1 MHKHTFSVRNYRAIH
16 HADIALDGITVLT
29 GENGCGKS
37 TIGRLLYYIVN
48 GLEEYDSNVFSAFKR
63 EVIELLPTI
72 RRISSDFEMTYDE
85 RRDLM
90 RYLFSIERV
99 SYTPEEAFDTLHDLV
114 VRLLDRFFTALSSLQ
129 EKNGNEIVLERIIR
143 SAELPDFTGQDLHD
157 FIDQWRI
164 VLMEGYAKLE
174 ERFKSYMANRPGDV
188 FFDGIRYRYKEK
200 VSSKQIQLREDDIDL
215 LSEEKVLQPY
225 YLKSSLYVNSP
236 LFLDHDDDNRIWIDL
251 RWKMVKDSE
260 VANVPEVLLD
270 EVKAIM
276 GGSIKEEED
285 LGILKLRYV
294 SADKEIDIPIEDAAT
309 GLKTFAYLYRLI
321 ENGYITPETILVID
335 EPEVH
340 LHPKW
345 VVEFARILVHLHK
358 QVGVKILLASHDPDM
373 VAALQSIGEKEELG
387 EKLNFYIA
395 KRNEENKHQFDFI
408 STGTD
413 IEPIFDSF
421 NIALDRIEEYGRTN
435 DMDE

>member
-1 MHKHTFSVRNYRAIH
+1 MHKHTLSVRNYRAIH
-16 HADIALDGITVLT
+16 HADIALNGITVLT

-48 GLEEYDSNVFSAFKR
+48 GLEQYDSYVFSAFKR
-63 EVIELLPTI
+63 EVIELLPPMD
-72 RRISSDFEMTYDE
+72 RISSDFGMTYDE
-85 RRDLM
+85 RHKLI
-90 RYLFSIERV
+90 RYSFSIEKV

-114 VRLLDRFFTALSSLQ
+114 VRVLDLFFTALSSLQ

-143 SAELPDFTGQDLHD
+143 SADLPDFTGQDIYD
-157 FIDQWRI
+157 FIDQWRT
-164 VLMEGYAKLE
+164 VLMEEYAKLE
-174 ERFKSYMANRPGDV
+174 ERFKSYMATRRSDV
-188 FFDGIRYRYKEK
+188 FFDGICVRLDDK
-200 VSSKQIQLREDDIDL
+200 VSPKQIQFLEEGIKL
-215 LSEEKVLQPY
+215 LSEEKVMQPY
-225 YLKSSLYVNSP
+225 YLKQSLYVNSP
-236 LFLDHDDDNRIWIDL
+236 LFVDYHVDDEIWSDL
-251 RWKMVKDSE
+251 KWKIIKASE
-260 VANVPEVLLD
+260 ESNVQEAILD
-270 EVKAIM
+270 EVKTIM
-276 GGSIKEEED
+276 GGNIKESEFIGD
-285 LGILKLRYV
+285 LHYV
-294 SADKEIDIPIEDAAT
+294 SADGEIDIPIKYAAT
-309 GLKTFAYLYRLI
+309 GLKTFAYLYCLI
-321 ENGYITPETILVID
+321 ENGHITPETVLIID

-345 VVEFARILVHLHK
+345 VVEFARILMHLHK

-395 KRNEENKHQFDFI
+395 KRSEENKHQFDFI

>member
-1 MHKHTFSVRNYRAIH
+1 MHKHTLSIRNYRAIH
-16 HADIALDGITVLT
+16 HADIALNGITVLT

-48 GLEEYDSNVFSAFKR
+48 GLEEYDSYVFSAFQR
-63 EVIELLPTI
+63 EVIELLPPI
-72 RRISSDFEMTYDE
+72 RRISSDFGMTYDE
-85 RRDLM
+85 RRNLI
-90 RYLFSIERV
+90 RYSFSIERV

-114 VRLLDRFFTALSSLQ
+114 VRVLDLFFTVLSSLQ
-129 EKNGNEIVLERIIR
+129 EKEGNEIVLERIIR
-143 SAELPDFTGQDLHD
+143 SADLPDFTGQDLHD
-157 FIDQWRI
+157 FINQWRTA
-164 VLMEGYAKLE
+164 LMEGYAKLE
-174 ERFKSYMANRPGDV
+174 ERFKSYMANRRSD
-188 FFDGIRYRYKEK
+188 FLFDEIYYRYKEK
-200 VSSKQIQLREDDIDL
+200 VSSKQIQLGEDDIDL
-215 LSEEKVLQPY
+215 LCEEKVLQPY
-225 YLKSSLYVNSP
+225 YLKSSIYVNSP
-236 LFLDHDDDNRIWIDL
+236 LFVDYHVDDEIWSDL
-251 RWKMVKDSE
+251 KWKIIKASE

-270 EVKAIM
+270 EVKAII
-276 GGSIKEEED
+276 GGSIKEEKD

-321 ENGYITPETILVID
+321 ENGHITSETVLIID

-387 EKLNFYIA
+387 ERLNFYIA

>member
-1 MHKHTFSVRNYRAIH
+1 MHKHTLSVRNYRAIH
-16 HADIALDGITVLT
+16 HADIALNGITVLT

-48 GLEEYDSNVFSAFKR
+48 GLEEYDSYVFSAFKR
-63 EVIELLPTI
+63 EVIELLPPMD
-72 RRISSDFEMTYDE
+72 RISSDFGMSYDK
-85 RRDLM
+85 RRDFIIYPKIIDSVL
-90 RYLFSIERV
+90 YV
-99 SYTPEEAFDTLHDLV
+99 PETAFEIVHYHV
-114 VRLLDRFFTALSSLQ
+114 VRFLDSFFTELSSLQ
-129 EKNGNEIVLERIIR
+129 EKKGKELVLERIIR
-143 SAELPDFTGQDLHD
+143 SVDLPDIMGQDLHA
-157 FIDQWRI
+157 FIDKWRTA
-164 VLMEGYAKLE
+164 LMEGYAKLE

-200 VSSKQIQLREDDIDL
+200 VSSKQIQLKEDDIDL
-215 LSEEKVLQPY
+215 LSEEKVLQLY

-236 LFLDHDDDNRIWIDL
+236 LFLDHDDNNRIWIDL

-294 SADKEIDIPIEDAAT
+294 SADKEIDIPIGDAAT

-395 KRNEENKHQFDFI
+395 KRSEENKHQFDFI

>member
-1 MHKHTFSVRNYRAIH
+1 MHKHTLSVRNYRAIH
-16 HADIALDGITVLT
+16 HADIALNGITVLT

-48 GLEEYDSNVFSAFKR
+48 GLEQYDSYVFSAFKR
-63 EVIELLPTI
+63 EVIELLPPI
-72 RRISSDFEMTYDE
+72 RRMSLDFGMTYDE
-85 RRDLM
+85 RHKLI
-90 RYLFSIERV
+90 RYSFSIEKV

-114 VRLLDRFFTALSSLQ
+114 VRVLDLFFTALSSLQ

-143 SAELPDFTGQDLHD
+143 SADLPDFTGQDIYD
-157 FIDQWRI
+157 FIDQWRT
-164 VLMEGYAKLE
+164 VLMEEYAKLE
-174 ERFKSYMANRPGDV
+174 ERFKSYMATRRGDV
-188 FFDGIRYRYKEK
+188 FFDGICVRLDDK
-200 VSSKQIQLREDDIDL
+200 VSPKQIQFLEEGIKL
-215 LSEEKVLQPY
+215 LSEEKVMQPY
-225 YLKSSLYVNSP
+225 YLKQSLYVNSP
-236 LFLDHDDDNRIWIDL
+236 LFVDYHVDDEIWSDL
-251 RWKMVKDSE
+251 KWKIIKASE
-260 VANVPEVLLD
+260 ESNVQEALLD
-270 EVKAIM
+270 EVKTIM
-276 GGSIKEEED
+276 GGNIKESDDEFIGD
-285 LGILKLRYV
+285 LHYV
-294 SADKEIDIPIEDAAT
+294 SADGVIDIPIKDAAT
-309 GLKTFAYLYRLI
+309 GLKSFAYLYSLGK
-321 ENGYITPETILVID
+321 NGYITPETVLIID

-395 KRNEENKHQFDFI
+395 KRSEENKHQFDFI

>member
-1 MHKHTFSVRNYRAIH
+1 MHKHTLSVRNYRAIH
-16 HADIALDGITVLT
+16 HADIALNGITVLT

-37 TIGRLLYYIVN
+37 TIGRWLYYIIN
-48 GLEEYDSNVFSAFKR
+48 GLEQYDSYVFSAFKR
-63 EVIELLPTI
+63 EVIELLPPMD
-72 RRISSDFEMTYDE
+72 RISSDFGLSYNE
-85 RRDLM
+85 RFEFIIGFGEIKR
-90 RYLFSIERV
+90 F
-99 SYTPEEAFDTLHDLV
+99 SYTPEKAFETLYDHV
-114 VRLLDRFFTALSSLQ
+114 VYLLDRFFAELSSLQ
-129 EKNGNEIVLERIIR
+129 EKKGYEKVLDRIVR
-143 SAELPDFTGQDLHD
+143 SVDLPDVPGRDIPT
-157 FIDQWRI
+157 FIEQWRTT
-164 VLMEGYAKLE
+164 LMEGYAKLE
-174 ERFKSYMANRPGDV
+174 ELFKSYIANRPGNV
-188 FFDGIRYRYKEK
+188 FFEEIYYRYKEK
-200 VSSKQIQLREDDIDL
+200 IIPKQIQLREDDIDI
-215 LSEEKVLQPY
+215 LSEEKVLQTY
-225 YLKSSLYVNSP
+225 YLKQSIYVNSP
-236 LFLDHDDDNRIWIDL
+236 LFIDCKDTHFL
-251 RWKMVKDSE
+251 WGHLQKMVLNDSGGTKDL
-260 VANVPEVLLD
+260 ALLD
-270 EVKAIM
+270 EVRSVM
-276 GGSIKEEED
+276 DGSIKEDED
-285 LGILKLRYV
+285 ELVDKLHYI
-294 SADKEIDIPIEDAAT
+294 SADGVIDIPIKDAAT

-321 ENGYITPETILVID
+321 ENGHITPETILVID

-387 EKLNFYIA
+387 ERLNFYIA

>member
-1 MHKHTFSVRNYRAIH
+1 MHKHTLSVRNYRAIH
-16 HADIALDGITVLT
+16 HADIALNGITVLT

-48 GLEEYDSNVFSAFKR
+48 GLEEYDSYVFSAFKR
-63 EVIELLPTI
+63 EVIELLPPI
-72 RRISSDFEMTYDE
+72 RRISLDFEMTYDE
-85 RRDLM
+85 RHKLI
-90 RYLFSIERV
+90 RYSLSIEKV
-99 SYTPEEAFDTLHDLV
+99 SYTLEEAFETLHDLV
-114 VRLLDRFFTALSSLQ
+114 VRVLDLFFSALSSLQ
-129 EKNGNEIVLERIIR
+129 EKEGNEIVLERIIR
-143 SAELPDFTGQDLHD
+143 SADLPDFTGQDLHA
-157 FIDQWRI
+157 FIDQWRT

-174 ERFKSYMANRPGDV
+174 ERFKSYMANRPSDV

-225 YLKSSLYVNSP
+225 YLKSSIYVNSP
-236 LFLDHDDDNRIWIDL
+236 LFVDYHVDDGIWSDL
-251 RWKMVKDSE
+251 KWKIIKASE
-260 VANVPEVLLD
+260 GSNVSEALLD
-270 EVKAIM
+270 EVKTIM
-276 GGSIKEEED
+276 GGNIKDDDEFIGD
-285 LGILKLRYV
+285 LRYV
-294 SADKEIDIPIEDAAT
+294 SADGEIDIPIKDAAT

-321 ENGYITPETILVID
+321 ENGHITPETILVID

-435 DMDE
+435 DMEE

>member
-1 MHKHTFSVRNYRAIH
+1 
-16 HADIALDGITVLT
+16 
-29 GENGCGKS
+29 
-37 TIGRLLYYIVN
+37 
-48 GLEEYDSNVFSAFKR
+48 
-63 EVIELLPTI
+63 
-72 RRISSDFEMTYDE
+72 
-85 RRDLM
+85 
-90 RYLFSIERV
+90 
-99 SYTPEEAFDTLHDLV
+99 
-114 VRLLDRFFTALSSLQ
+114 
-129 EKNGNEIVLERIIR
+129 
-143 SAELPDFTGQDLHD
+143 
-157 FIDQWRI
+157 
-164 VLMEGYAKLE
+164 MEGYAKLE

-225 YLKSSLYVNSP
+225 YLKQSIYVNSP
-236 LFLDHDDDNRIWIDL
+236 LFIDYKGIDNIWGEL
-251 RWKMVKDSE
+251 RKKVLSVSDGVK
-260 VANVPEVLLD
+260 VPEALLD

-276 GGSIKEEED
+276 GGSIKEEKD
-285 LGILKLRYV
+285 LGLLNLRYV
-294 SADKEIDIPIEDAAT
+294 SADGEIDIPIKDAAT

-321 ENGYITPETILVID
+321 ENGHITPETILVID

-345 VVEFARILVHLHK
+345 VVEFARILVRLHK

-395 KRNEENKHQFDFI
+395 KRSEENKHQFDFI

>member
-1 MHKHTFSVRNYRAIH
+1 
-16 HADIALDGITVLT
+16 
-29 GENGCGKS
+29 
-37 TIGRLLYYIVN
+37 
-48 GLEEYDSNVFSAFKR
+48 
-63 EVIELLPTI
+63 
-72 RRISSDFEMTYDE
+72 
-85 RRDLM
+85 
-90 RYLFSIERV
+90 
-99 SYTPEEAFDTLHDLV
+99 
-114 VRLLDRFFTALSSLQ
+114 
-129 EKNGNEIVLERIIR
+129 
-143 SAELPDFTGQDLHD
+143 
-157 FIDQWRI
+157 
-164 VLMEGYAKLE
+164 MEGYAKLE
-174 ERFKSYMANRPGDV
+174 ERFKSYMANRPSDV

-225 YLKSSLYVNSP
+225 YLKSSIYVNSP
-236 LFLDHDDDNRIWIDL
+236 LFVDYHVDDGIWSDL
-251 RWKMVKDSE
+251 KWKIIKASE
-260 VANVPEVLLD
+260 GSNVSEALLD
-270 EVKAIM
+270 EVKTIM
-276 GGSIKEEED
+276 GGNIKDDDEFIGD
-285 LGILKLRYV
+285 LRYV
-294 SADKEIDIPIEDAAT
+294 SADGEIDIPIKDAAT

-321 ENGYITPETILVID
+321 ENGHITPETILIID

-387 EKLNFYIA
+387 ERLNFYIA

-413 IEPIFDSF
+413 IERIFDSF

>member
-1 MHKHTFSVRNYRAIH
+1 MHKHTLSVRNYRAIH
-16 HADIALDGITVLT
+16 HADIALNGITVLT

-48 GLEEYDSNVFSAFKR
+48 GLEEYDSYVFSAFKR
-63 EVIELLPTI
+63 EVIELLPPI
-72 RRISSDFEMTYDE
+72 DRISLDFGLSYNE
-85 RRDLM
+85 RRDFI
-90 RYLFSIERV
+90 RYSFSIERV

-157 FIDQWRI
+157 FIDQWRTA
-164 VLMEGYAKLE
+164 LMEGYAKLE
-174 ERFKSYMANRPGDV
+174 ERFKSYMANRPSDV
-188 FFDGIRYRYKEK
+188 FFDGICVRLDDK
-200 VSSKQIQLREDDIDL
+200 VSPKQIQFLEEGIKL
-215 LSEEKVLQPY
+215 LSEEKVMQPY
-225 YLKSSLYVNSP
+225 YLKQSLYVNSP
-236 LFLDHDDDNRIWIDL
+236 LFVDYHVDDEIWSDL
-251 RWKMVKDSE
+251 KWKIIKASE
-260 VANVPEVLLD
+260 ESNVQEAILD
-270 EVKAIM
+270 EVKTIM
-276 GGSIKEEED
+276 GGNIKESEFIGD
-285 LGILKLRYV
+285 LHYV
-294 SADKEIDIPIEDAAT
+294 SADGEIDIPIKYAAT
-309 GLKTFAYLYRLI
+309 GLKTFAYLYCLI
-321 ENGYITPETILVID
+321 ENGHITPETVLIID

-345 VVEFARILVHLHK
+345 VVEFARILMHLHK

-395 KRNEENKHQFDFI
+395 KRSEENKHQFDFI

>member
-1 MHKHTFSVRNYRAIH
+1 MHKHTLSVRNYRAIH
-16 HADIALDGITVLT
+16 HADIALNGITVLT

-48 GLEEYDSNVFSAFKR
+48 GLEEYDSYVFSAFQR
-63 EVIELLPTI
+63 EVIELLPPI

-164 VLMEGYAKLE
+164 VLMDEYAKLE

-200 VSSKQIQLREDDIDL
+200 ISSKQIQLREDDIDL

-236 LFLDHDDDNRIWIDL
+236 LFLDHDDNNRIWIDL

-260 VANVPEVLLD
+260 GSNVPEVLLD

-276 GGSIKEEED
+276 DGSIKEKD
-285 LGILKLRYV
+285 LGTLKLRYV
-294 SADKEIDIPIEDAAT
+294 SADGEIDIPIKDAAT

-321 ENGYITPETILVID
+321 ENGHITPETVLIID

-435 DMDE
+435 GMDE

>member
-1 MHKHTFSVRNYRAIH
+1 MHKHTLSIRNYRAIH
-16 HADIALDGITVLT
+16 HADIALNGITVLT

-37 TIGRLLYYIVN
+37 TIGRWLYYIIN
-48 GLEEYDSNVFSAFKR
+48 GLEQYDSYVFSAFKR
-63 EVIELLPTI
+63 EVIELLPPMD
-72 RRISSDFEMTYDE
+72 RISSDFGLPYNE
-85 RRDLM
+85 RRDFLL
-90 RYLFSIERV
+90 YPKAIDLV
-99 SYTPEEAFDTLHDLV
+99 LYTPEKGFELVHDQFVDT
-114 VRLLDRFFTALSSLQ
+114 LDRFFGKLVSLQ
-129 EKNGNEIVLERIIR
+129 ATTGNEKVLDRIIR
-143 SAELPDFTGQDLHD
+143 SVDLPDSSRQDIAT
-157 FIDQWRI
+157 FIEQWRT
-164 VLMEGYAKLE
+164 VLMEGYVKLE
-174 ERFKSYMANRPGDV
+174 AHFKSYIASRPGA
-188 FFDGIRYRYKEK
+188 FLFDEIRYRYKEK
-200 VSSKQIQLREDDIDL
+200 VNPKQIQLREDDIDL
-215 LSEEKVLQPY
+215 LSEEKVLQTY
-225 YLKSSLYVNSP
+225 YLKQSIYVNSP
-236 LFLDHDDDNRIWIDL
+236 LFIDCGDTHFL
-251 RWKMVKDSE
+251 WAHLQKLILNDADGIKKP
-260 VANVPEVLLD
+260 ALLD
-270 EVKAIM
+270 EVRSVM
-276 GGSIKEEED
+276 GGSIREEED
-285 LGILKLRYV
+285 AVVPKLRYV

-321 ENGYITPETILVID
+321 EKGHITPETVLIID

-387 EKLNFYIA
+387 ERLNFYIA

>member
-1 MHKHTFSVRNYRAIH
+1 MHKHTLSIRNYRAIH
-16 HADIALDGITVLT
+16 HADIALNGITVLT

-48 GLEEYDSNVFSAFKR
+48 GLEEYDSYVFSAFKR
-63 EVIELLPTI
+63 EVIELLPPI
-72 RRISSDFEMTYDE
+72 DRISSDFGMTYDE
-85 RRDLM
+85 RIALLIDFDRIISFP
-90 RYLFSIERV
+90 YISKK
-99 SYTPEEAFDTLHDLV
+99 AFETLYNHV
-114 VRLLDRFFTALSSLQ
+114 VLLLDRFFAELSSLQ
-129 EKNGNEIVLERIIR
+129 AKTGNEKVLDRIIR
-143 SAELPDFTGQDLHD
+143 SVDLPDSLGRDISI
-157 FIDQWRI
+157 FIDRWRTA
-164 VLMEGYAKLE
+164 LMEGYAKLE

-215 LSEEKVLQPY
+215 LSEEKVLQTY
-225 YLKSSLYVNSP
+225 YLKQSIYVNSP
-236 LFLDHDDDNRIWIDL
+236 LFIDCGDTHFL
-251 RWKMVKDSE
+251 WAHLQKLILNDADGIKKP
-260 VANVPEVLLD
+260 ALLD
-270 EVKAIM
+270 EVRSVM
-276 GGSIKEEED
+276 GGSIREEED
-285 LGILKLRYV
+285 AVVPKLRYV

-321 ENGYITPETILVID
+321 EKGHITPETVLIID

-387 EKLNFYIA
+387 ERLNFYIA
-395 KRNEENKHQFDFI
+395 RRNEENKHQFDFI
-408 STGTD
+408 PTGTD

-421 NIALDRIEEYGRTN
+421 NIALDRIEEYGRTD

>member
-1 MHKHTFSVRNYRAIH
+1 MHKHTLSIRNYRAIH
-16 HADIALDGITVLT
+16 HADIALNGITVLT

-48 GLEEYDSNVFSAFKR
+48 GLEEYDSYVFSAFKR
-63 EVIELLPTI
+63 EVIELLPPI
-72 RRISSDFEMTYDE
+72 DRISSDFGMTYDE
-85 RRDLM
+85 RIALLIDFDRIID
-90 RYLFSIERV
+90 FP
-99 SYTPEEAFDTLHDLV
+99 YTSEKAFETLYNHV
-114 VRLLDRFFTALSSLQ
+114 VLLLDRFFAELSSLQ
-129 EKNGNEIVLERIIR
+129 AKTGNEKVLDRIIR
-143 SAELPDFTGQDLHD
+143 SVDLPDSLGRDISI
-157 FIDQWRI
+157 FIDRWRTA
-164 VLMEGYAKLE
+164 LMEGYAKLE

-225 YLKSSLYVNSP
+225 YLKQSIYVNSP
-236 LFLDHDDDNRIWIDL
+236 LFIDYKGIDNIWGEL
-251 RWKMVKDSE
+251 RKKVLSVSDGVK
-260 VANVPEVLLD
+260 VPEALLD

-276 GGSIKEEED
+276 GGSIKEEKD
-285 LGILKLRYV
+285 LGLLNLRYV
-294 SADKEIDIPIEDAAT
+294 SADGEIDIPIKDAAT

-321 ENGYITPETILVID
+321 ENGHITPETILVID

-421 NIALDRIEEYGRTN
+421 NIALDRIEEYGRTD

>member
-1 MHKHTFSVRNYRAIH
+1 MHKHTLSVRNYRAIH
-16 HADIALDGITVLT
+16 HADIALNGITVLT

-37 TIGRLLYYIVN
+37 TIGRWLYYIVN
-48 GLEEYDSNVFSAFKR
+48 GLEEYDSYVFSAFKR
-63 EVIELLPTI
+63 EVIELLPPI
-72 RRISSDFEMTYDE
+72 DRISLDFGLSYNE
-85 RRDLM
+85 RRDFI
-90 RYLFSIERV
+90 RYSFSIERV

-157 FIDQWRI
+157 FIDQWRTA
-164 VLMEGYAKLE
+164 LMEGYAKLE

-236 LFLDHDDDNRIWIDL
+236 LFLDHDNNNRIWIDL
-251 RWKMVKDSE
+251 KWKMVKDSE
-260 VANVPEVLLD
+260 VANVPEALLD
-270 EVKAIM
+270 EIKTIM
-276 GGSIKEEED
+276 GGNIKDDDEFID
-285 LGILKLRYV
+285 VLRYV
-294 SADKEIDIPIEDAAT
+294 SADGEIDIPIKDAAT

-321 ENGYITPETILVID
+321 ENGHITPETILVID

-345 VVEFARILVHLHK
+345 VVEFARILVRLHK

>member
-1 MHKHTFSVRNYRAIH
+1 MHKHTLSVRNYRAIH
-16 HADIALDGITVLT
+16 HADIALNGITVLT

-48 GLEEYDSNVFSAFKR
+48 GLEEYDSYVFSAFKR
-63 EVIELLPTI
+63 EVIELLPPMD
-72 RRISSDFEMTYDE
+72 RISSDFGMSYDK
-85 RRDLM
+85 RRDFIIYPKIIDSAL
-90 RYLFSIERV
+90 YI
-99 SYTPEEAFDTLHDLV
+99 PETAFEIVHFHV
-114 VRLLDRFFTALSSLQ
+114 VRFLDSFFTELSSLQ
-129 EKNGNEIVLERIIR
+129 EKKGKELVLERIIR
-143 SAELPDFTGQDLHD
+143 SVDLPDFTGQDLHD
-157 FIDQWRI
+157 FINQWRTA
-164 VLMEGYAKLE
+164 LMEGYAKLE

-200 VSSKQIQLREDDIDL
+200 ISSKQIQLREDDIDL

-236 LFLDHDDDNRIWIDL
+236 LFLDYDDNNRIWIDL

-260 VANVPEVLLD
+260 VSNVPEVLLD

-276 GGSIKEEED
+276 GGSIKEEKNM
-285 LGILKLRYV
+285 GILKLRYV

-321 ENGYITPETILVID
+321 ENGHITPETVLIID

-435 DMDE
+435 DMEE

>member
-1 MHKHTFSVRNYRAIH
+1 MHKHTLSVRNYRAIH
-16 HADIALDGITVLT
+16 HADIALNGITVLT

-48 GLEEYDSNVFSAFKR
+48 GLEEYDSYVFSAFKR
-63 EVIELLPTI
+63 EVIELLPPI
-72 RRISSDFEMTYDE
+72 DRISSDFGMTYDE
-85 RRDLM
+85 RIALLINFDRIID
-90 RYLFSIERV
+90 FP
-99 SYTPEEAFDTLHDLV
+99 YTSEKAFETLYNHV
-114 VRLLDRFFTALSSLQ
+114 VLLLDRFFAELSSLQ
-129 EKNGNEIVLERIIR
+129 AKTGNEKVLDRIIR
-143 SAELPDFTGQDLHD
+143 SVDLPDSSRRDIAT
-157 FIDQWRI
+157 FIEQWRT

-174 ERFKSYMANRPGDV
+174 AHFKSYIASRPGA
-188 FFDGIRYRYKEK
+188 FLFDEIRYRYKEK
-200 VSSKQIQLREDDIDL
+200 VNPKQIQLREDDIDL
-215 LSEEKVLQPY
+215 LSEEKVLQTY
-225 YLKSSLYVNSP
+225 YLKQSIYVNSP
-236 LFLDHDDDNRIWIDL
+236 LFIDCGDTHFL
-251 RWKMVKDSE
+251 WAHLQKLILNDADGIKKP
-260 VANVPEVLLD
+260 ALLD
-270 EVKAIM
+270 EVRSIM
-276 GGSIKEEED
+276 GGSIREEED
-285 LGILKLRYV
+285 AVVPKLRYV

-321 ENGYITPETILVID
+321 EKGHITPETVLIID

-387 EKLNFYIA
+387 ERLNFYIA
-395 KRNEENKHQFDFI
+395 RRNEENKHQFDFI
-408 STGTD
+408 PTGTD

-421 NIALDRIEEYGRTN
+421 NIALDRIEEYGRTD

>member
-1 MHKHTFSVRNYRAIH
+1 MHKHTLSVRNYRAIH
-16 HADIALDGITVLT
+16 HADIALNGITVLT

-48 GLEEYDSNVFSAFKR
+48 GLEEYDSNVFSAFQR
-63 EVIELLPTI
+63 EVIELLPPI

-164 VLMEGYAKLE
+164 VLMDEYAKLE

-200 VSSKQIQLREDDIDL
+200 ISSKQIQLREDDIDL

-236 LFLDHDDDNRIWIDL
+236 LFLDHDDNNRIWIDL

-260 VANVPEVLLD
+260 GSNVPEVLLD

-276 GGSIKEEED
+276 DGSIKEKD
-285 LGILKLRYV
+285 LGTLKLRYV
-294 SADKEIDIPIEDAAT
+294 SADGEIDIPIKDAAT

-321 ENGYITPETILVID
+321 ENGHITPETILIID

-387 EKLNFYIA
+387 ERLNFYIA
-395 KRNEENKHQFDFI
+395 KRNEENKHQFDFS

>member
-1 MHKHTFSVRNYRAIH
+1 
-16 HADIALDGITVLT
+16 
-29 GENGCGKS
+29 
-37 TIGRLLYYIVN
+37 
-48 GLEEYDSNVFSAFKR
+48 
-63 EVIELLPTI
+63 
-72 RRISSDFEMTYDE
+72 
-85 RRDLM
+85 
-90 RYLFSIERV
+90 
-99 SYTPEEAFDTLHDLV
+99 
-114 VRLLDRFFTALSSLQ
+114 
-129 EKNGNEIVLERIIR
+129 
-143 SAELPDFTGQDLHD
+143 
-157 FIDQWRI
+157 
-164 VLMEGYAKLE
+164 MEGYAKLE
-174 ERFKSYMANRPGDV
+174 ERFKSYMANRRSD
-188 FFDGIRYRYKEK
+188 FLFDEIYYRYKEK
-200 VSSKQIQLREDDIDL
+200 VSSKQIQLGEDDIDL
-215 LSEEKVLQPY
+215 LCEEKVLQPY
-225 YLKSSLYVNSP
+225 YLKSSIYVNSP
-236 LFLDHDDDNRIWIDL
+236 LFVDYHVDDEIWSDL
-251 RWKMVKDSE
+251 KWKIIKASE

-270 EVKAIM
+270 EVKAII
-276 GGSIKEEED
+276 GGSIKEEKD

-321 ENGYITPETILVID
+321 ENGHITPETILVID

-395 KRNEENKHQFDFI
+395 KRSEENKHQFDFI

-435 DMDE
+435 DMEE

>member
-1 MHKHTFSVRNYRAIH
+1 MHKHTLSVRNYRAIH
-16 HADIALDGITVLT
+16 HADIALNGITVLT

-48 GLEEYDSNVFSAFKR
+48 GLEQYDSYVFSAFKR
-63 EVIELLPTI
+63 EVIELLPPI
-72 RRISSDFEMTYDE
+72 RRMSLDFGMTYDE
-85 RRDLM
+85 RHKLI
-90 RYLFSIERV
+90 RYSFSIEKV

-114 VRLLDRFFTALSSLQ
+114 VRVLDLFFTALSSLQ

-143 SAELPDFTGQDLHD
+143 SADLPDLTGQDIYD
-157 FIDQWRI
+157 FIDQWRT
-164 VLMEGYAKLE
+164 VLMEEYAKLE
-174 ERFKSYMANRPGDV
+174 ERFKSYMATRRGDV
-188 FFDGIRYRYKEK
+188 FFDGICVRLDDK
-200 VSSKQIQLREDDIDL
+200 VSPKQIQFLEEGIKL
-215 LSEEKVLQPY
+215 LSEEKVMQPY
-225 YLKSSLYVNSP
+225 YLKQSLYVNSP
-236 LFLDHDDDNRIWIDL
+236 LFVDYHVDDEIWSDL
-251 RWKMVKDSE
+251 KWKIIKASE
-260 VANVPEVLLD
+260 ESNVQEALLD
-270 EVKAIM
+270 EVKTIM
-276 GGSIKEEED
+276 GGNIKESGDKFIGD
-285 LGILKLRYV
+285 LHYV
-294 SADKEIDIPIEDAAT
+294 SADGVIDIPIKDAAT

-321 ENGYITPETILVID
+321 ENGHITPETVLIID

-345 VVEFARILVHLHK
+345 VVEFARILVRLHK

>member
-1 MHKHTFSVRNYRAIH
+1 MHKHTLSVRNYRAIH
-16 HADIALDGITVLT
+16 HADIALNGITVLT

-48 GLEEYDSNVFSAFKR
+48 GLEEYDSYVFSAFQS
-63 EVIELLPTI
+63 EVIELLPPI
-72 RRISSDFEMTYDE
+72 RRISSDFGMTYDE

-90 RYLFSIERV
+90 RYLFSIEKV

-114 VRLLDRFFTALSSLQ
+114 VRVLDLFFSALSSLQ
-129 EKNGNEIVLERIIR
+129 EKEGNEIVLERIIR
-143 SAELPDFTGQDLHD
+143 SADLPDFTGQDLYD
-157 FIDQWRI
+157 FIDQWRT
-164 VLMEGYAKLE
+164 VLMEEYAKLE
-174 ERFKSYMANRPGDV
+174 ERFKSYMAKRRSDV

-200 VSSKQIQLREDDIDL
+200 VSSKQIQLEEDDIDL
-215 LSEEKVLQPY
+215 LCEEKVLQPY
-225 YLKSSLYVNSP
+225 YLKSSIYVNSP
-236 LFLDHDDDNRIWIDL
+236 LFVDYHVVDGIWSDL
-251 RWKMVKDSE
+251 KWKMIKASE
-260 VANVPEVLLD
+260 GSNVPEALLD
-270 EVKAIM
+270 EVKTIM
-276 GGSIKEEED
+276 GGNIKDDEFIGD
-285 LGILKLRYV
+285 LRYV

-321 ENGYITPETILVID
+321 ENGHITPETVLIID

>member
-1 MHKHTFSVRNYRAIH
+1 MHKHTLSVRNYRAIH
-16 HADIALDGITVLT
+16 HADIALNGITVLT

-48 GLEEYDSNVFSAFKR
+48 GLEQYDSYVFSAFKR
-63 EVIELLPTI
+63 EVIELLPPMD
-72 RRISSDFEMTYDE
+72 RISSDFGMTYDE
-85 RRDLM
+85 RHKLI
-90 RYLFSIERV
+90 RYSLSIEKV

-143 SAELPDFTGQDLHD
+143 SAELPDFTGQDIYD
-157 FIDQWRI
+157 FIDQWRT
-164 VLMEGYAKLE
+164 VLMEEYAKLE
-174 ERFKSYMANRPGDV
+174 ERFKSYMATRRSDV
-188 FFDGIRYRYKEK
+188 FFDGICVRLDDK
-200 VSSKQIQLREDDIDL
+200 VSPKQIQFLEEGIKL
-215 LSEEKVLQPY
+215 LSEEKVMQPY
-225 YLKSSLYVNSP
+225 YLKQSLYVNSP
-236 LFLDHDDDNRIWIDL
+236 LFVDYHVDDEIWSDL
-251 RWKMVKDSE
+251 KWKIIKASE
-260 VANVPEVLLD
+260 ESNVQEALLD
-270 EVKAIM
+270 EVKTIM
-276 GGSIKEEED
+276 GGNIKESEFIGD
-285 LGILKLRYV
+285 LHYV
-294 SADKEIDIPIEDAAT
+294 SADGEIDIPIKYAAT
-309 GLKTFAYLYRLI
+309 GLKTFAYLYCLI
-321 ENGYITPETILVID
+321 ENGHITPETVLIID

-345 VVEFARILVHLHK
+345 VVEFARILVRLHK

-395 KRNEENKHQFDFI
+395 KRSEENKHQFDFI

>member
-1 MHKHTFSVRNYRAIH
+1 MHKHTLSVRNYRAIH
-16 HADIALDGITVLT
+16 HADIALNGITVLT

-63 EVIELLPTI
+63 EVIELLPPI
-72 RRISSDFEMTYDE
+72 DRISLDFGLSYNE
-85 RRDLM
+85 RRDFI
-90 RYLFSIERV
+90 RYSFSIERV

-114 VRLLDRFFTALSSLQ
+114 VRLLERFFNELFFLQ
-129 EKNGNEIVLERIIR
+129 EKNGNEIVMERIIR
-143 SAELPDFTGQDLHD
+143 SAELPGFTGQDLYD
-157 FIDQWRI
+157 FINQWRT
-164 VLMEGYAKLE
+164 VLMEEYAKLE

-188 FFDGIRYRYKEK
+188 FFDEIHYRYREK
-200 VSSKQIQLREDDIDL
+200 VSSKQIQLQEEYIDM

-225 YLKSSLYVNSP
+225 YLKESIYVNSP
-236 LFLDHDDDNRIWIDL
+236 LFIDHNYNDKIWSDL
-251 RWKMVKDSE
+251 KWKMISASDGVK
-260 VANVPEVLLD
+260 VPEELLD
-270 EVKAIM
+270 EVKRIM
-276 GGSIKEEED
+276 GGSIKEDED
-285 LGILKLRYV
+285 EFIDNLRYV
-294 SADKEIDIPIEDAAT
+294 SADGEIDIPIKDAAT

-321 ENGYITPETILVID
+321 ENGHITPETVLIID

-395 KRNEENKHQFDFI
+395 KRSEENKHQFDFI

-435 DMDE
+435 DMEE

>member
-1 MHKHTFSVRNYRAIH
+1 MHKHTLSVRNYRAIH
-16 HADIALDGITVLT
+16 HADIALNGITVLT

-48 GLEEYDSNVFSAFKR
+48 GLEEYDSYVFSAFKR
-63 EVIELLPTI
+63 EVIELLPPI
-72 RRISSDFEMTYDE
+72 DRISSDFGMTYDE
-85 RRDLM
+85 RIALLIDFDRIISFP
-90 RYLFSIERV
+90 YISEK
-99 SYTPEEAFDTLHDLV
+99 AFETLYNHV
-114 VRLLDRFFTALSSLQ
+114 VLLLDRFFAELSSLQ
-129 EKNGNEIVLERIIR
+129 AKTGNEKVLDRIIR
-143 SAELPDFTGQDLHD
+143 SVDLPDSSRRDIAT
-157 FIDQWRI
+157 FIEQWRT

-174 ERFKSYMANRPGDV
+174 AHFKSYIASRPGA
-188 FFDGIRYRYKEK
+188 FLFDEIRYRYKEK
-200 VSSKQIQLREDDIDL
+200 VNPKQIQLREDDIDL
-215 LSEEKVLQPY
+215 LSEEKVLQTY
-225 YLKSSLYVNSP
+225 YLKQSIYVNSP
-236 LFLDHDDDNRIWIDL
+236 LFIDCGDTHFL
-251 RWKMVKDSE
+251 WAHLQKLILNDADGIKKT
-260 VANVPEVLLD
+260 ALLD
-270 EVKAIM
+270 EVRSIM
-276 GGSIKEEED
+276 GGSIREEED
-285 LGILKLRYV
+285 AVVPKLRYV

-321 ENGYITPETILVID
+321 EKGHITPETVLVID

-387 EKLNFYIA
+387 ERLNFYIA
-395 KRNEENKHQFDFI
+395 RRNEENKHQFDFI
-408 STGTD
+408 PTGTD

-421 NIALDRIEEYGRTN
+421 NIALDRIEEYGRTD

>member
-1 MHKHTFSVRNYRAIH
+1 MHKHTLSVRNYRAIH
-16 HADIALDGITVLT
+16 HADIALNGITVLT

-37 TIGRLLYYIVN
+37 TIGRLLYYIIN
-48 GLEEYDSNVFSAFKR
+48 GLEQYDSYVFSAFKR
-63 EVIELLPTI
+63 EVIELLPPI
-72 RRISSDFEMTYDE
+72 RRISLDFGMTYDE
-85 RRDLM
+85 RHKLI
-90 RYLFSIERV
+90 RYSLSIEKV

-114 VRLLDRFFTALSSLQ
+114 GRVLDRFFTALSSLQ

-143 SAELPDFTGQDLHD
+143 SADLPDFTGQDLHD
-157 FIDQWRI
+157 FIDQWHT
-164 VLMEGYAKLE
+164 VLMEEYAKLE
-174 ERFKSYMANRPGDV
+174 ERFKSYMANRRSD
-188 FFDGIRYRYKEK
+188 FLFDEIHYRYKEK
-200 VSSKQIQLREDDIDL
+200 VSSKQIQLEEDDIDL
-215 LSEEKVLQPY
+215 LCEEKVLQPY
-225 YLKSSLYVNSP
+225 YLKSSIYVNSP
-236 LFLDHDDDNRIWIDL
+236 LFVDYHVDDEIWSDL
-251 RWKMVKDSE
+251 KWKIIKASE
-260 VANVPEVLLD
+260 GSNVPEALLD
-270 EVKAIM
+270 EMKTIM
-276 GGSIKEEED
+276 GGNIKDDDEFID
-285 LGILKLRYV
+285 DLRYV
-294 SADKEIDIPIEDAAT
+294 SADGEIDIPIKDAAT

-321 ENGYITPETILVID
+321 ENGHITPETVLIID

-395 KRNEENKHQFDFI
+395 KRSEENKHQFDFI

>member
-1 MHKHTFSVRNYRAIH
+1 MHKHTLSVRNYRAIH
-16 HADIALDGITVLT
+16 HADIALNGITVLT

-48 GLEEYDSNVFSAFKR
+48 GLEEYDSYVFSAFQR
-63 EVIELLPTI
+63 EVIELLPPI
-72 RRISSDFEMTYDE
+72 RRISSDFGMTYDE
-85 RRDLM
+85 RRNLI
-90 RYLFSIERV
+90 RYSFSLERV

-114 VRLLDRFFTALSSLQ
+114 VRVLDLFFTALFSLQ
-129 EKNGNEIVLERIIR
+129 EKNGNDIVLERIIR
-143 SAELPDFTGQDLHD
+143 SADLPDFTGQDLHD
-157 FIDQWRI
+157 FIYQWRTT
-164 VLMEGYAKLE
+164 LMEGYAKLE
-174 ERFKSYMANRPGDV
+174 ERFKSYMANRRSD
-188 FFDGIRYRYKEK
+188 FLFDEIHYRYKEK
-200 VSSKQIQLREDDIDL
+200 VSSKQIQLGEDDIDL
-215 LSEEKVLQPY
+215 LCEEKVLQPY
-225 YLKSSLYVNSP
+225 YLKSSIYVNSP
-236 LFLDHDDDNRIWIDL
+236 LFVDYHVDDEIWSDL
-251 RWKMVKDSE
+251 KWKIIKASE
-260 VANVPEVLLD
+260 GSNVPEVLD

-276 GGSIKEEED
+276 GGSIKEEKD

-294 SADKEIDIPIEDAAT
+294 SADKEIDIPIKDAAT
-309 GLKTFAYLYRLI
+309 GLKSFAYLYRLI
-321 ENGYITPETILVID
+321 ENGHITPETILVID

-387 EKLNFYIA
+387 ERLNFYIA

-435 DMDE
+435 DMEE

>member
-1 MHKHTFSVRNYRAIH
+1 MHKHTLSVRNYRAIH
-16 HADIALDGITVLT
+16 HADIALNGITVLT

-48 GLEEYDSNVFSAFKR
+48 GLEQYDSYVFSAFKR
-63 EVIELLPTI
+63 EVIELLPPMD
-72 RRISSDFEMTYDE
+72 RISSDFGMTYDE
-85 RRDLM
+85 RHKLI
-90 RYLFSIERV
+90 RYSFSIEKV

-114 VRLLDRFFTALSSLQ
+114 VRVLDLFFTALSSLQ

-143 SAELPDFTGQDLHD
+143 SADLPDFTGQDIYD
-157 FIDQWRI
+157 FIDQWRT
-164 VLMEGYAKLE
+164 VLMEEYAKLE
-174 ERFKSYMANRPGDV
+174 ERFKSYMATRRSDV
-188 FFDGIRYRYKEK
+188 FFDGICVRLDDK
-200 VSSKQIQLREDDIDL
+200 VSPKQIQFLEEGIKL
-215 LSEEKVLQPY
+215 LSEEKVMQPY
-225 YLKSSLYVNSP
+225 YLKQSLYVNSP
-236 LFLDHDDDNRIWIDL
+236 LFVDYHVDDEIWSDL
-251 RWKMVKDSE
+251 KWKIIKASE
-260 VANVPEVLLD
+260 ESNVQEALLD
-270 EVKAIM
+270 EVKTIM
-276 GGSIKEEED
+276 GGNIKESEFIGD
-285 LGILKLRYV
+285 LHYV
-294 SADKEIDIPIEDAAT
+294 SADGEIDIPIKDAAT
-309 GLKTFAYLYRLI
+309 GLKTFAYLYCLI
-321 ENGYITPETILVID
+321 ENGHITPETVLIID

-345 VVEFARILVHLHK
+345 VVEFARILVRLHK

-395 KRNEENKHQFDFI
+395 KRSEENKHQFDFI

-413 IEPIFDSF
+413 IEPIFASF